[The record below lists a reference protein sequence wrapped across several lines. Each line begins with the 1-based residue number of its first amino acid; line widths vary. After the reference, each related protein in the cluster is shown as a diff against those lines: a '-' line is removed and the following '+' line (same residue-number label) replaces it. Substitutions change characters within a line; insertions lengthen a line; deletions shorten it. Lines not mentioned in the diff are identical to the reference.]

1 MNIAVYSGSF
11 NPLHIGHLAI
21 IKHMI
26 EEAGF
31 DMVYLIVS
39 PKNPL
44 KDGISA
50 TTGLDRYNAAV
61 EAVNRHFAFGEV
73 SEAECGDDMPPPA
86 RGCLTVGKAG
96 VIGASASETRPIG
109 KVMVDDIELNMPA
122 PHYTVRTL
130 KALAER
136 EPENTFTF
144 VMGADNLAD
153 IRRWREYATIL
164 KDFGVAVFPRTG
176 HDLTQIKQD
185 LLNEDPAYRIQIL
198 DAEMVDISSTEIRK
212 AIANGEDPSKF
223 LM

>member
-44 KDGISA
+44 KDSISES
-50 TTGLDRYNAAV
+50 TGQDRYDAAIA
-61 EAVNRHFAFGEV
+61 AVNRHFNQ
-73 SEAECGDDMPPPA
+73 
-86 RGCLTVGKAG
+86 
-96 VIGASASETRPIG
+96 
-109 KVMVDDIELNMPA
+109 KVRVDDIELNMPA
-122 PHYTVRTL
+122 PHFTVRTL
-130 KALAER
+130 MALKER

-153 IRRWREYATIL
+153 IRRWRDYTTIL

-176 HDLTQIKQD
+176 HNLTQIKQD

-198 DAEMVDISSTEIRK
+198 EAELVNISSTQIRE
-212 AIANGEDPSKF
+212 AIANGENPSDY

>member
-1 MNIAVYSGSF
+1 MNVAVYSGSF

-50 TTGLDRYNAAV
+50 TTGKDRYLAAI
-61 EAVNRHFAFGEV
+61 EAVNRHF
-73 SEAECGDDMPPPA
+73 S
-86 RGCLTVGKAG
+86 L
-96 VIGASASETRPIG
+96 SASLADS
-109 KVMVDDIELNMPA
+109 KVKVDDIELNMPE

-130 KALAER
+130 KALKDR
-136 EPENTFTF
+136 EPANTFTF

-153 IRRWREYATIL
+153 IRLWREYAAIL
-164 KDFGVAVFPRTG
+164 KEFGVAVFPRAG

-185 LLNEDPAYRIQIL
+185 LLNEDPAYKIQIL
-198 DAEMVDISSTEIRK
+198 DAQMVDISSTQIRN
-212 AIANGEDPSKF
+212 AIANGDDISNF

>member
-1 MNIAVYSGSF
+1 
-11 NPLHIGHLAI
+11 
-21 IKHMI
+21 MI

-44 KDGISA
+44 KNGISA
-50 TTGLDRYNAAV
+50 STGLDRYNAAV
-61 EAVNRHFAFGEV
+61 EAVNRHFVFGE
-73 SEAECGDDMPPPA
+73 
-86 RGCLTVGKAG
+86 
-96 VIGASASETRPIG
+96 VIGASASETIQVG

-136 EPENTFTF
+136 EPQHTFTF

-153 IRRWREYATIL
+153 IRRWREYQTIL
-164 KDFGVAVFPRTG
+164 KDFGVAVFPRIG

-185 LLNEDPAYRIQIL
+185 LLNEDPAYKIQIL
-198 DAEMVDISSTEIRK
+198 EAELVNISSTQIRES
-212 AIANGEDPSKF
+212 IANGNDPSLY